1 MKSAQTEEVKA
12 ILKQHGPIKSP
23 PSPPIIPYIPL
34 TSKDELLLNAAG
46 QGNLD
51 TVKKLIT
58 EGANV
63 NFQVCFLSEEIKLNH
78 NF

>member
-1 MKSAQTEEVKA
+1 MSIAPKV
-12 ILKQHGPIKSP
+12 SP
-23 PSPPIIPYIPL
+23 ENE
-34 TSKDELLLNAAG
+34 KNELLLKNAAG

-63 NFQVCFLSEEIKLNH
+63 NYVVCFFCLKIKMKIKLNH